1 MEAHN
6 QCVTNIAKETI
17 SLYKFQ
23 YEKTIHNILE
33 KEKKRDLEK
42 RLFEVIMKDLKR
54 VGVFT
59 LVNKRLRFCQC
70 VKFRLSL

>member
-6 QCVTNIAKETI
+6 QCVNNIAKETI
-17 SLYKFQ
+17 SLHIFQ
-23 YEKTIHNILE
+23 YEKTIQNILE
-33 KEKKRDLEK
+33 RERK
-42 RLFEVIMKDLKR
+42 RLGKEVEVIMKDLKR
-54 VGVFT
+54 VGVFN

>member
-17 SLYKFQ
+17 SLYIFQ
-23 YEKTIHNILE
+23 YEKTIQNILE
-33 KEKKRDLEK
+33 KDLEK
-42 RLFEVIMKDLKR
+42 RLSEVTMKDLKR

-70 VKFRLSL
+70 VKFRLS